1 MDSLQPTPTP
11 AFTTST
17 DTSTDTSNI
26 TPQQEQ
32 NLLDMAQ
39 FLKDELSK

>member
-1 MDSLQPTPTP
+1 MDRLQPTPTP

-17 DTSTDTSNI
+17 DTSNL
-26 TPQQEQ
+26 TPEQEQ